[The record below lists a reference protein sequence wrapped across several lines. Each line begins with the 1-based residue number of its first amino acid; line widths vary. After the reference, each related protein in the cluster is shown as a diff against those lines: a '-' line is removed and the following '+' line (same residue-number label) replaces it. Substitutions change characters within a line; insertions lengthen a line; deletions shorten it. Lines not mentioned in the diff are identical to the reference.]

1 MEKVKGLKKLKKDD
15 LIDIILR
22 KDDVEK
28 SKNAQIDELGTKLS
42 ASEKL
47 IEELKTNSEKF
58 KNEKDGINR
67 RLAEANT
74 TIKSLRR
81 DRDALIG
88 KNVKFENQ
96 ICELTEEIT
105 TIKDKGKV
113 NKVFGIAGCIMLAV
127 AIAIV
132 LIF

>member
-1 MEKVKGLKKLKKDD
+1 MKGLEKLKKVE

-22 KDDVEK
+22 KDEVEK

-42 ASEKL
+42 ASEQL
-47 IEELKTNSEKF
+47 IEELKINSEKF
-58 KNEKDGINR
+58 KNEKDGVNR

-81 DRDALIG
+81 DRDTLIG
-88 KNVKFENQ
+88 KNVKLEQ
-96 ICELTEEIT
+96 QVCDLTDEIIT
-105 TIKDKGKV
+105 LKDKGKV
-113 NKVFGIAGCIMLAV
+113 NKVFGIAGCFLVAV
-127 AIAIV
+127 AVAIV

>member
-1 MEKVKGLKKLKKDD
+1 MKGLEKLKKVE

-22 KDDVEK
+22 KDEVEK
-28 SKNAQIDELGTKLS
+28 SKNAQIDELSTELS

-47 IEELKTNSEKF
+47 IAELHTNTEKF
-58 KNEKDGINR
+58 KNEKDGVNR

-81 DRDALIG
+81 DRDTLIG
-88 KNVKFENQ
+88 KNVKLEQ
-96 ICELTEEIT
+96 QVCDLTDEIIT
-105 TIKDKGKV
+105 LKDKGKV
-113 NKVFGIAGCIMLAV
+113 NKVFGIAGCFLVAV
-127 AIAIV
+127 AVAIV

>member
-1 MEKVKGLKKLKKDD
+1 MKGLEKLKKAE

-22 KDDVEK
+22 KDDVDK

-47 IEELKTNSEKF
+47 IEELRTNSEKF
-58 KNEKDGINR
+58 KNEKDGVNR
-67 RLAEANT
+67 KLAEANT

-81 DRDALIG
+81 DRDLLIG
-88 KNVKFENQ
+88 KTVKLENQ
-96 ICELTEEIT
+96 ICELTDEIT
-105 TIKDKGKV
+105 TVKDKGKV
-113 NKVFGIAGCIMLAV
+113 NKVFGIVGCIMLAV

>member
-1 MEKVKGLKKLKKDD
+1 MKGLEKLKKAE

-22 KDDVEK
+22 KDDVDK
-28 SKNAQIDELGTKLS
+28 SKNAQIDELGNELS
-42 ASEKL
+42 AYQRV

-88 KNVKFENQ
+88 RSMKLDEQVR
-96 ICELTEEIT
+96 ELTDEIT
-105 TIKDKGKV
+105 TLKDKTKAG
-113 NKVFGIAGCIMLAV
+113 KVFGIIGCILFILAV
-127 AIAIV
+127 ISLIV
-132 LIF
+132 F

>member
-1 MEKVKGLKKLKKDD
+1 MEKVKGLEKLKKVD

-28 SKNAQIDELGTKLS
+28 SKNVVIDELGTKLS

-58 KNEKDGINR
+58 KNEKDGVNR

-74 TIKSLRR
+74 TIKSLRV
-81 DRDALIG
+81 DRDILINKG
-88 KNVKFENQ
+88 VKLEDTVK
-96 ICELTEEIT
+96 ELQEELKT
-105 TIKDKGKV
+105 AKDKGKV
-113 NKVFGIAGCIMLAV
+113 HKVFGIVGCVLAMLA
-127 AIAIV
+127 IIV
-132 LIF
+132 SLLF

>member
-1 MEKVKGLKKLKKDD
+1 MEKVKGLEKLKKVD

-28 SKNAQIDELGTKLS
+28 SKNVVIDELGTKLS

-81 DRDALIG
+81 DRDLLIG

-96 ICELTEEIT
+96 VRELTDEIT
-105 TIKDKGKV
+105 TLKDKGKV
-113 NKVFGIAGCIMLAV
+113 NKVIGIAGCVLITV
-127 AIAIV
+127 AIAIL

>member
-1 MEKVKGLKKLKKDD
+1 MKGLEKLKKVE

-28 SKNAQIDELGTKLS
+28 SKNVQIDELGTKLS

-47 IEELKTNSEKF
+47 IEELKTNTEKF
-58 KNEKDGINR
+58 KNEKDGVNR

-81 DRDALIG
+81 DRDTLIG
-88 KNVKFENQ
+88 KNVKLEQ
-96 ICELTEEIT
+96 QVCDLTDEIIT
-105 TIKDKGKV
+105 LKDKGKV
-113 NKVFGIAGCIMLAV
+113 NKVFGIAGCFLVAV
-127 AIAIV
+127 AVAIV

>member
-1 MEKVKGLKKLKKDD
+1 MKGLEKLKKVE

-22 KDDVEK
+22 KDEVEK
-28 SKNAQIDELGTKLS
+28 SKNAQIDVLDTKLS

-47 IEELKTNSEKF
+47 IDELKTNSEKF
-58 KNEKDGINR
+58 KNEKDGVNR

-81 DRDALIG
+81 DRDTLIG
-88 KNVKFENQ
+88 KNVKLENQ
-96 ICELTEEIT
+96 VIELTDEIT
-105 TIKDKGKV
+105 TLRDKGKV
-113 NKVFGIAGCIMLAV
+113 NKVFGIAGCFLVAVAV
-127 AIAIV
+127 AIL

>member
-1 MEKVKGLKKLKKDD
+1 MKGLEKLKKVE

-22 KDDVEK
+22 KDDVDK
-28 SKNAQIDELGTKLS
+28 TKTTQIDELGVKLS

-88 KNVKFENQ
+88 KNVKLENQ
-96 ICELTEEIT
+96 VSELTDEIMT
-105 TIKDKGKV
+105 LKDKAKTG
-113 NKVFGIAGCIMLAV
+113 KVFGIIGCIMFVLAL
-127 AIAIV
+127 ISLIV
-132 LIF
+132 F

>member
-1 MEKVKGLKKLKKDD
+1 MKGLEKLKKAE

-22 KDDVEK
+22 KDDVDK

-47 IEELKTNSEKF
+47 IEELRTNSVKF
-58 KNEKDGINR
+58 KNEKDGVNR

-74 TIKSLRR
+74 TIKSLRN
-81 DRDALIG
+81 DRDSLIG
-88 KNVKFENQ
+88 KTMKLENKV
-96 ICELTEEIT
+96 CELNDELTAL
-105 TIKDKGKV
+105 KDKGKV
-113 NKVFGIAGCIMLAV
+113 NKVFGIVGCILAVV
-127 AIAIV
+127 AIAIL

>member
-1 MEKVKGLKKLKKDD
+1 MKGLEKLKKVE

-28 SKNAQIDELGTKLS
+28 SKNVVIDELGTKLS

-58 KNEKDGINR
+58 KNEKDGVNR
-67 RLAEANT
+67 KLAEANT

-81 DRDALIG
+81 DKDMLIG
-88 KNVKFENQ
+88 KNVKYENQ
-96 ICELTEEIT
+96 ICELTDELT
-105 TIKDKGKV
+105 TLKDKGKV
-113 NKVFGIAGCIMLAV
+113 NKVFGIVGCILAV
-127 AIAIV
+127 VAITV
-132 LIF
+132 LLIF

>member
-1 MEKVKGLKKLKKDD
+1 MKGLEKLKKVE

-22 KDDVEK
+22 KDEVEK

-42 ASEKL
+42 ASEQL
-47 IEELKTNSEKF
+47 IEELKINSEKY
-58 KNEKDGINR
+58 KNEKDGVNR

-81 DRDALIG
+81 DRDTLIG
-88 KNVKFENQ
+88 KNVKLEQ
-96 ICELTEEIT
+96 QVCDLTDEIIT
-105 TIKDKGKV
+105 LKDKGKV
-113 NKVFGIAGCIMLAV
+113 NKVFGIAGCFLVAVAV
-127 AIAIV
+127 AIL